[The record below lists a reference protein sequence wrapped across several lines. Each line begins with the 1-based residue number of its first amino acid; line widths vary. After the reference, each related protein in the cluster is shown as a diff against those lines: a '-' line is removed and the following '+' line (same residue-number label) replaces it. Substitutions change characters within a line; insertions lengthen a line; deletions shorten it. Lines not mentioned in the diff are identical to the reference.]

1 MFLVDSEIREEIKK
15 GLLMNSTEG
24 HIGPIGYDLV
34 SEFFIG
40 DHKEEQASFVLSP
53 GESVFVGA
61 KEIVKMPNDL
71 VGKIY
76 LRNSRIRQGL
86 TLDAP
91 VYQPG
96 HHTRVFFRITNVS
109 KANISLHK
117 GDGIAM
123 MCFDKLCMAPDHS
136 YRGEFQS
143 EFDYNGMGKY
153 GDQYTQQMQE
163 LEDKITSLK
172 DLEKG
177 LYTNMLSLMA
187 IFFGI
192 FSLVNVNL
200 SAISSKWSMV
210 QLVVCNSAIIG
221 GISVLIGLIRILIP
235 DLAKKKLSKVY
246 WVLPAICFLISI
258 LLALLDVK

>member
-1 MFLVDSEIREEIKK
+1 MFLVDSEIREMIQNK
-15 GLLMNSTEG
+15 LLVNGRED
-24 HIGPIGYDLV
+24 HIGPIGYDLAA
-34 SEFFIG
+34 EFFVG
-40 DHKEEQASFVLSP
+40 DNKEEQANYILSP

-61 KEIVKMPNDL
+61 KESVKMPDDL
-71 VGKIY
+71 VGMIY

-91 VYQPG
+91 VYHPG

-109 KANISLHK
+109 KANISLHE
-117 GDGIAM
+117 GEEIAM
-123 MCFDKLCMAPDHS
+123 MCFDKLGVTPDNS
-136 YRGEFQS
+136 YQGEFQS
-143 EFDYNGMGKY
+143 EFNYNGMGKY
-153 GDQYTQQMQE
+153 GSQYTQQMQE
-163 LEDKITSLK
+163 LDDKFTSLK

-177 LYTNMLSLMA
+177 LYANVLSLMA

-200 SAISSKWSMV
+200 SAISCNWSMV
-210 QLVVCNSAIIG
+210 QMIVCNSAIIG

-235 DLAKKKLSKVY
+235 DLSKKKLSKMY

-258 LLALLDVK
+258 VLALFTAK